1 MTKKYTEIQIN
12 FKDISYIQWDNKELN
27 CIFVFYDKYVT
38 SKQCIDC
45 IFMFELLVGL
55 NANITFWLTHVFI
68 NKIEKPVNNI
78 YKSGHCRIY
87 EFDNDIE
94 QKLS

>member
-1 MTKKYTEIQIN
+1 
-12 FKDISYIQWDNKELN
+12 
-27 CIFVFYDKYVT
+27 
-38 SKQCIDC
+38 
-45 IFMFELLVGL
+45 MFELLVRL

-68 NKIEKPVNNI
+68 NKIEKPVNNT

>member
-1 MTKKYTEIQIN
+1 
-12 FKDISYIQWDNKELN
+12 
-27 CIFVFYDKYVT
+27 
-38 SKQCIDC
+38 
-45 IFMFELLVGL
+45 MFELLVRL

-68 NKIEKPVNNI
+68 NKIEKPVNNT

-94 QKLS
+94 QKTLLNQSHLVLPLNYSSWL